1 VGAFFNDPEYTARID
16 RDALANPSP
25 GPTLG
30 AWEQAGLGVMRGG
43 AMAADAVRMAAAAP
57 VVAFGDDETQ
67 DAYFAATDEVIKSA
81 VDRWTPDPATTT
93 LAGRVMGGLAEAALP
108 LMAAGGNPALLMASN
123 QTRTS
128 RSLVDQGVDASTARD
143 VGMVDALA
151 IGAGFMIP
159 AVGRTLAS
167 KLAFGAVSNPL
178 LNAAGITVQAGALN
192 EAGAPQ
198 AAAQYDPWD
207 LESRAVDA
215 ALGAAFGGMAHA
227 MGAPGGAPP
236 MGRGF
241 DDAGRVFRESVDE
254 ILTYRGAQRYES
266 RALGA
271 PTIAARNAHDR
282 AMRTAMEQAIRGEPV
297 AVGAADMPAPPDTPT
312 IDAQAIG
319 AEIARDV
326 FAPLRA
332 QVDPVAR
339 LDGAMANGNGA
350 ERRAALLDYLD
361 RFVAEKRRTAP
372 VGMFEGYFS
381 GKDMDTDRGAARYV
395 EKYRDALPPS
405 VEKALHFENVRD
417 LETGESLNALIDGV
431 RGGHI
436 GQLRRTVEDAAA
448 EQGGRA
454 SGGAGAG
461 GEPGQGAPA
470 GAGRGVEVLA
480 RDGGDLPSRLRIT
493 DGGKATTIDV
503 LARDGE
509 GRIAQFATDEA
520 ATPKGAAA
528 GEDID
533 LDLLPEARDL
543 AMAEPDAPIMMVDD
557 LTETTAAQALA
568 DADAAIVE
576 AETTYQRAAHAAAG
590 CLLG

>member
-1 VGAFFNDPEYTARID
+1 MGAFFNDPEYTARID

-25 GPTLG
+25 GPVLG
-30 AWEQAGLGVMRGG
+30 AWHQAGLGVMRGG
-43 AMAADAVRMAAAAP
+43 AMAADAVRMAAAVP

-67 DAYFAATDEVIKSA
+67 DAYFEATDEVIKSA
-81 VDRWTPDPATTT
+81 VDRWTPDPASTT

-108 LMAAGGNPALLMASN
+108 LMAAGGNPALLMAGA

-128 RSLVDQGVDASTARD
+128 RALIDQGVDASTARD
-143 VGMVDALA
+143 VGMVDALT

-167 KLAFGAVSNPL
+167 KLAFGAASNPL
-178 LNAAGITVQAGALN
+178 LNAAGIAVQAGALN

-236 MGRGF
+236 MGPGF
-241 DDAGRVFRESVDE
+241 DDVGRVFRESVDE

-271 PTIAARNAHDR
+271 PTIGARNAHDR

-312 IDAQAIG
+312 LDPALIG
-319 AEIARDV
+319 AEIAREV
-326 FAPLRA
+326 FAPKPP
-332 QVDPVAR
+332 PVETAPPEDIQAITE
-339 LDGAMANGNGA
+339 LGGANGYDTAAIIQILDEEAGQ
-350 ERRAALLDYLD
+350 RGRAA
-361 RFVAEKRRTAP
+361 
-372 VGMFEGYFS
+372 
-381 GKDMDTDRGAARYV
+381 
-395 EKYRDALPPS
+395 
-405 VEKALHFENVRD
+405 
-417 LETGESLNALIDGV
+417 
-431 RGGHI
+431 
-436 GQLRRTVEDAAA
+436 
-448 EQGGRA
+448 
-454 SGGAGAG
+454 GGAGAG

-480 RDGGDLPSRLRIT
+480 RDGGDLPSKLRIT

-528 GEDID
+528 GDDID

>member
-1 VGAFFNDPEYTARID
+1 MGAFFNDPEYTARID

-25 GPTLG
+25 GPVLG
-30 AWEQAGLGVMRGG
+30 AWHQAGLGVMRGG
-43 AMAADAVRMAAAAP
+43 AMAADAVRMAAAVP

-67 DAYFAATDEVIKSA
+67 DAYFEATDEVIKSA

-143 VGMVDALA
+143 VGMVDALT

-178 LNAAGITVQAGALN
+178 LNAAGIAVQAGALN

-312 IDAQAIG
+312 LDPALIG

-326 FAPLRA
+326 FIDPTAAPPVDAAATPAPAATSGPAYALKESDAVTEGLDGWRPRPGQKGVVYSIFEGDKPIGFLDVSISPDGAARIEDIVADAGRGRVGLAGVRALLRQLREKHPEITSINGERVSGIRRGGQHGSAGSGVEVSVPLRA
-332 QVDPVAR
+332 QDAGVPP
-339 LDGAMANGNGA
+339 
-350 ERRAALLDYLD
+350 E
-361 RFVAEKRRTAP
+361 
-372 VGMFEGYFS
+372 S
-381 GKDMDTDRGAARYV
+381 GT
-395 EKYRDALPPS
+395 
-405 VEKALHFENVRD
+405 
-417 LETGESLNALIDGV
+417 
-431 RGGHI
+431 
-436 GQLRRTVEDAAA
+436 
-448 EQGGRA
+448 
-454 SGGAGAG
+454 
-461 GEPGQGAPA
+461 GAPA
-470 GAGRGVEVLA
+470 RAGSDAGPA
-480 RDGGDLPSRLRIT
+480 NDGKPAGD
-493 DGGKATTIDV
+493 
-503 LARDGE
+503 
-509 GRIAQFATDEA
+509 
-520 ATPKGAAA
+520 
-528 GEDID
+528 DID
-533 LDLLPEARDL
+533 LDLLPQARDL
-543 AMAEPDAPIMMVDD
+543 VAAEPDAPIMMPDD